1 MYIIQRQFAEQS
13 FRYCQISAIYSLE
26 DSLPDNIIIL
36 PSSNFY
42 YKAKT
47 RLLKIAGIRQ

>member
-47 RLLKIAGIRQ
+47 MLFKIAGIRQ